1 MSICSG
7 VHADEVPVGA
17 ADRPV
22 LEPERLVRLRPEKR
36 KRAIAPI
43 RSSACTTPIFSNP
56 DGICFLTFFPPK
68 PRGVP
73 AGVPDGAR
81 ITVSTNSI

>member
-43 RSSACTTPIFSNP
+43 RSSACTTPNFSNP
-56 DGICFLTFFPPK
+56 DGFCFLTFPPETARI
-68 PRGVP
+68 PRWSSGWTL
-73 AGVPDGAR
+73 